1 MVIILLVTVVI
12 FGAMFLIFR
21 FFANRKFKKDISNNT
36 KNNDTKNLKV
46 IREESVVLNN
56 NETEKLILKILED
69 NGDIKKI
76 DKDIAT
82 SDGTSIYSLDGFTNV
97 FWGDCDDGPV
107 AGNNI
112 ILGNNHLII
121 GKYEDTMFDED
132 DYYIDLNNIKKITRR
147 NDYCETDDEDGW
159 GYHTATFVIYTK
171 DDNSLELV
179 YPDEVVIPDKNSPML
194 IKKAN
199 ENIMFEYTF
208 NMNIKNKDIKYAFDD
223 TKLKIGNSEYFNSD
237 KYEIVINYSDII
249 SDDIV
254 SKDSV
259 LNIIIEVKNNYKY
272 ILVFSD
278 DSEATKFY
286 NELKAHLNVE
296 V

>member
-1 MVIILLVTVVI
+1 
-12 FGAMFLIFR
+12 
-21 FFANRKFKKDISNNT
+21 
-36 KNNDTKNLKV
+36 
-46 IREESVVLNN
+46 
-56 NETEKLILKILED
+56 
-69 NGDIKKI
+69 
-76 DKDIAT
+76 
-82 SDGTSIYSLDGFTNV
+82 
-97 FWGDCDDGPV
+97 
-107 AGNNI
+107 
-112 ILGNNHLII
+112 
-121 GKYEDTMFDED
+121 
-132 DYYIDLNNIKKITRR
+132 
-147 NDYCETDDEDGW
+147 
-159 GYHTATFVIYTK
+159 
-171 DDNSLELV
+171 
-179 YPDEVVIPDKNSPML
+179 ML